1 MKKMVTFLSITLLLI
16 SCVTLMPTAT
26 PEPTFEPVE
35 QIPVPVTDP
44 NIPIEV
50 SAGSEFQIIIE
61 SNPTTGYHWEI
72 VGELDANIVEFV
84 SRDYKSTSEPGLV
97 GGGGVDIWVFKAV
110 NAGDAFI
117 VLGSYPPSNDP
128 VDPEQTVMFTIS
140 VK

>member
-1 MKKMVTFLSITLLLI
+1 MKKMVAFLSLTLLLI

-35 QIPVPVTDP
+35 QIPVTDP
-44 NIPIEV
+44 NTPIEV
-50 SAGSEFQIIIE
+50 PAGSEFQIIIE

-84 SRDYKSTSEPGLV
+84 SRDYKSTSEPEMV

-110 NAGDAFI
+110 NAGDASI

-128 VDPEQTVMFTIS
+128 VDPEQIATFTVS